1 MKAFDKAWVV
11 HHNRL
16 ADTYGRGQV
25 PIEEMGTAGLM
36 AVLADK
42 ITTSRS
48 WNIYR
53 RVMKVVRKRGLP
65 ADRFIAGAMNNIRTA
80 HGRETLA
87 RYFRGTKKNGDK

>member
-1 MKAFDKAWVV
+1 MNVFDQAWVIN
-11 HHNRL
+11 HNRL

-42 ITTSRS
+42 IATRKS

-65 ADRFIAGAMNNIRTA
+65 VDRFVARAMKDIRTA
-80 HGRETLA
+80 HGKETLA
-87 RYFRGTKKNGDK
+87 RYFRGAKRCAGR